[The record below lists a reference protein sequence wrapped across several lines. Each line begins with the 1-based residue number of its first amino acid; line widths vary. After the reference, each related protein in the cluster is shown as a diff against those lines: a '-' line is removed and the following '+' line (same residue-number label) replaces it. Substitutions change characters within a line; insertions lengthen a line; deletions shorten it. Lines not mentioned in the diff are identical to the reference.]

1 MGQIRRVVM
10 LLDIAHAFQCLLR
23 RERLLGQDGGYE
35 EQRLPKGQC
44 WRPLFTRWRVRT
56 RK

>member
-10 LLDIAHAFQCLLR
+10 LLAIPHTFQCLLR
-23 RERLLGQDGGYE
+23 RERLLGQDGGHE

-44 WRPLFTRWRVRT
+44 RRPPFTRWRART
-56 RK
+56 RT

>member
-10 LLDIAHAFQCLLR
+10 LLDIPHAFQCLLR

-35 EQRLPKGQC
+35 EQCLPKGQC
-44 WRPLFTRWRVRT
+44 RRPLFPRWRVHT